1 MARKDEMT
9 IFREQVA
16 AMPESAA
23 RKALEA
29 LPEAFQQAGRARLK
43 VIREHLLQIDGLDDG
58 TTVALANLLAAK
70 TRKAFRLTCSN
81 ADGEAVVKVLV
92 LGQAIG
98 AITQRKQHYGLVLS
112 YLGRHPNGA
121 YGLAFVGLL
130 QQGAQ
135 AVGRLAVLLELERVA
150 GPGIAAV
157 YAARLADV
165 EFNAKA
171 AIEHILT
178 SQEVQKWH

>member
-43 VIREHLLQIDGLDDG
+43 VIRERLLQIDGLDDG
-58 TTVALANLLAAK
+58 AKVALANLLAAK

-81 ADGEAVVKVLV
+81 ADGEATINVLV
-92 LGQAIG
+92 LGQALG
-98 AITQRKQHYGLVLS
+98 AITQRKLHYGLVLS

-121 YGLAFVGLL
+121 YGLAFAGLL

-135 AVGRLAVLLELERVA
+135 AVGRLAVLLELERVT
-150 GPGIAAV
+150 GPGIAGI
-157 YAARLADV
+157 YGARLIDV
-165 EFNAKA
+165 EFDAKA
-171 AIEHILT
+171 AIEHILAP
-178 SQEVQKWH
+178 QEVQKCH